1 MVCVASSEG
10 SEFGATRF
18 GVWGDDVKTV
28 TELNRDDIVAR
39 VCKGARLN
47 DVATF
52 GPVLWQPKPD
62 DCGYLEG
69 QPDDWVWYVVVAAG
83 SRRKPQFHIDCIILG
98 LVVDEPPGLPS
109 RRNARML
116 LNMDYITREEAND
129 LRLQLAD
136 KLSEQFAGVK
146 LFDTELDQAKFCA
159 ANWPCA
165 LGDSIVEEIMRAH
178 TKCGKR
184 AGVAHGGI

>member
-1 MVCVASSEG
+1 MSHLVCPAA
-10 SEFGATRF
+10 ATHECYS
-18 GVWGDDVKTV
+18 VWT
-28 TELNRDDIVAR
+28 T
-39 VCKGARLN
+39 
-47 DVATF
+47 
-52 GPVLWQPKPD
+52 
-62 DCGYLEG
+62 
-69 QPDDWVWYVVVAAG
+69 
-83 SRRKPQFHIDCIILG
+83 
-98 LVVDEPPGLPS
+98 
-109 RRNARML
+109 
-116 LNMDYITREEAND
+116 EANH